1 MQLNGLRGFV
11 AELLQEKGTVSV
23 FYQSRSLNGAGHNT
37 TEYLILCTYHAFCN
51 GIDFIGVGG
60 NFELLSGDL

>member
-11 AELLQEKGTVSV
+11 AEL
-23 FYQSRSLNGAGHNT
+23 
-37 TEYLILCTYHAFCN
+37 HAFCN

-60 NFELLSGDL
+60 NFELLSGDLAQFI